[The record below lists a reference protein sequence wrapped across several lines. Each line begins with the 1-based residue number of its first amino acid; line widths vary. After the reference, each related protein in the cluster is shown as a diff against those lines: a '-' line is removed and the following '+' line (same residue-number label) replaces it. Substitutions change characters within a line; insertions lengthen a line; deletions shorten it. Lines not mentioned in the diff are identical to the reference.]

1 MLKRTCPSLGL
12 AAALALLAP
21 VAASQ
26 VVISEIEFTPRSAEG
41 QWIEIV
47 NLGTTTVE
55 LTGWS
60 LYLATATPSQPQNY
74 WFGFPSGT
82 SLASGKLLRVHW
94 LAPVK
99 ASTATDIYTG
109 NTVLHFLFGLFAE
122 PLDPTRGALALMNTQ
137 LNNQVNDP
145 KAILDWVSWG
155 TTGFK
160 RESNAI
166 SNGRWAAGTFAP
178 PAVGTPTPTL
188 AYSYVNSAGVHSG
201 SDWMR
206 DTTPTPG
213 VENLGGAA
221 ATSYGTDCRL
231 WLTAPIRLVAT
242 GVPLHGNLDFA
253 LAIDRDLLPDEAA
266 VVALWG
272 AHGDGSIKFLS
283 CPIWLDLATLL
294 PPVLVPKTGTK
305 AKLPLAGVPQDTV
318 AGLTLSW
325 QWVVIDF
332 ANNRLGLTQGMDTKF
347 GVK

>member
-1 MLKRTCPSLGL
+1 MLTRTCPSLGL

-26 VVISEIEFTPRSAEG
+26 VVISEIEFTSRNGEG
-41 QWIEIV
+41 QWIELV
-47 NLGTTTVE
+47 NLGTSTVE

-74 WFGFPSGT
+74 WFGFPTGT

-99 ASTATDIYTG
+99 PSTATDIYTG
-109 NTVLHFLFGLFAE
+109 NLVLQFLFGLFAE

-160 RESNAI
+160 REANAI
-166 SNGRWAAGTFAP
+166 SNGRWASGTFAP
-178 PAVGTPTPTL
+178 PATGTPVPTL
-188 AYSYVNSAGVHSG
+188 AYTYANSAGVHKG

-213 VENLGGAA
+213 AENLGGAA
-221 ATSYGTDCRL
+221 ATSYGTDGRL
-231 WLTAPIRLVAT
+231 WLTAPIRLAAN
-242 GVPLHGNLDFA
+242 GVPLHGHLDFA
-253 LAIDRDLLPDEAA
+253 LAIDRDLLPDEAGI
-266 VVALWG
+266 VALWG
-272 AHGDGSIKFLS
+272 ARSDGSIKFFG
-283 CPIWLDLATLL
+283 CPLWLDLATLL
-294 PPVLVPKTGTK
+294 PPILVAKTGSK
-305 AKLPLAGVPQDTV
+305 ARLSFESVPYDPV
-318 AGLTLSW
+318 AGLTVSW

-332 ANNRLGLTQGMDTKF
+332 ANNRLGFTQGMDTKF
-347 GVK
+347 GTK